1 MLIYAIIGIVVA
13 VIGFLIVE
21 LGGKRFGRDF
31 TFYSMLAVVFFSLI
45 AASLFPEPGGTTY
58 QLGWMLGM
66 LVMVGLGFARR
77 SRNRKQ

>member
-13 VIGFLIVE
+13 VAGFFIVE
-21 LGGKRFGRDF
+21 IGGKRFGRDY
-31 TFYSMLAVVFFSLI
+31 TFYSMLAVIFFSLI
-45 AASLFPEPGGTTY
+45 AASFFPEPAGTTY

-77 SRNRKQ
+77 SRNRKR